1 MSAGDLER
9 FSITPEQY
17 LGENS
22 NILFAFNSLPKFAL

>member
-1 MSAGDLER
+1 MSAGDLDR

-22 NILFAFNSLPKFAL
+22 DILFVTLPEFAL